1 MTQLTFFA
9 APNGTG
15 GRFIFVTSTNYRNA
29 RLAQAHVCAA
39 KAGVNA
45 LSDCISIEYGP
56 KGITSNVI
64 APGPIAGTEGMSR
77 LLQSEHRDAAIRS
90 VPVQRFGLVKEVA
103 DATVFLFADTGN
115 FVNGAYIDVDG
126 GAWRIAGGKGSGASV
141 PYPEILDSSAVGQ
154 RRAKPESAS
163 KI

>member
-1 MTQLTFFA
+1 M
-9 APNGTG
+9 
-15 GRFIFVTSTNYRNA
+15 TSTNYRNA

-64 APGPIAGTEGMSR
+64 APGPITGTEGMSR
-77 LLQSEHRDAAIRS
+77 LLQSEHLDAAIRS
-90 VPVQRFGLVKEVA
+90 VPVQRFGLVKEIA

-115 FVNGAYIDVDG
+115 FINGACIDIDG
-126 GAWRIAGGKGSGASV
+126 GAWRISGGKGSGAGI
-141 PYPEILDSSAVGQ
+141 PYPEILDSSAFGQ
-154 RRAKPESAS
+154 RREKGQSPS